1 MLKKNGFTFARFL
14 MESFTSFGAFDKTM
28 PILNLLTIKHA
39 LTMGANELKQSDTP
53 ELDCELILLHVLA
66 AHRNILFTD
75 PDQLLTIEQ
84 QKTFMS
90 LMARRKKGEPV
101 AYIIGAQGFWDL
113 DLKVSEHTLIPRPD
127 TESLVE
133 WVLDQGL
140 SPEHILDLGTG
151 TGALALSLASEL
163 PHAHVIGLDVVA
175 EAVALAKENQVRNR
189 IQNAEFVVSS
199 WFEQLASNKT
209 FDLIVSNPPYIDS
222 QDAHL
227 SQGDVR
233 FEPESALIADEQGY
247 SDLFFIA
254 EHAKSFLTQGG
265 TLLMEHGWQQAER
278 VQRKLKELGYSDV
291 GSGKDYGGNER
302 FTFGVLNN

>member
-1 MLKKNGFTFARFL
+1 
-14 MESFTSFGAFDKTM
+14 M

-53 ELDCELILLHVLA
+53 ELDCELILLHVLN

-101 AYIIGAQGFWDL
+101 AYIIGSQGFWDL
-113 DLKVSEHTLIPRPD
+113 DLKVSPHTLIPRAD

-140 SPEHILDLGTG
+140 TPEHILDLGTG
-151 TGALALSLASEL
+151 TGALALALASEL
-163 PHAHVIGLDVVA
+163 PSAQVIGLDVV
-175 EAVALAKENQVRNR
+175 EGAVTLAKENQARNR
-189 IQNAEFVVSS
+189 IQNVEFMVSS
-199 WFEQLASNKT
+199 WFDSIAQNKT
-209 FDLIVSNPPYIDS
+209 FDLIVSNPPYIDA
-222 QDAHL
+222 QDVHL

-247 SDLFFIA
+247 SDLFLIA
-254 EHAKSFLTQGG
+254 EQAKGFLNKDGI
-265 TLLMEHGWQQAER
+265 LLMEHGWQQADS
-278 VQRKLKELGYSDV
+278 VQRKLRELGYSAV

-302 FTFGVLNN
+302 FTFGVWNN

>member
-1 MLKKNGFTFARFL
+1 
-14 MESFTSFGAFDKTM
+14 M

-53 ELDCELILLHVLA
+53 ELDCELILLHVLN

-75 PDQLLTIEQ
+75 PDQLLAIEQ

-101 AYIIGAQGFWDL
+101 AYIIGSQGFWDL
-113 DLKVSEHTLIPRPD
+113 DLNVSPHTLIPRAD

-133 WVLDQGL
+133 WVLDQSL
-140 SPEHILDLGTG
+140 TPEHILDLGTG
-151 TGALALSLASEL
+151 TGALALALASEL
-163 PHAHVIGLDVVA
+163 PSAQVIGLDVV
-175 EAVALAKENQVRNR
+175 EGAVTLAKENQARNR
-189 IQNAEFVVSS
+189 IQNVEFMVSS
-199 WFEQLASNKT
+199 WFDSIAQNKT
-209 FDLIVSNPPYIDS
+209 FDLIVSNPPYIDA
-222 QDAHL
+222 QDVHL

-247 SDLFFIA
+247 SDLFLIA
-254 EHAKSFLTQGG
+254 EQAKGFLNKDGI
-265 TLLMEHGWQQAER
+265 LLMEHGWQQADS
-278 VQRKLKELGYSDV
+278 VQRKLRELGYSAV

-302 FTFGVLNN
+302 FTFGVWNN

>member
-1 MLKKNGFTFARFL
+1 
-14 MESFTSFGAFDKTM
+14 M

-53 ELDCELILLHVLA
+53 ELDCELILLHVLN

-75 PDQLLTIEQ
+75 PGQLLTIEQ

-101 AYIIGAQGFWDL
+101 AYIIGSQGFWDL
-113 DLKVSEHTLIPRPD
+113 DLKVSPHTLIPRAD

-140 SPEHILDLGTG
+140 TPEHILDLGTG
-151 TGALALSLASEL
+151 TGALALALASEL
-163 PHAHVIGLDVVA
+163 PSAQVIGLDVV
-175 EAVALAKENQVRNR
+175 EGAVTLAKENQARNR
-189 IQNAEFVVSS
+189 IQNVEFMVSS
-199 WFEQLASNKT
+199 WFDSIAQNKT
-209 FDLIVSNPPYIDS
+209 FDLIVSNPPYIDA
-222 QDAHL
+222 QDVHL

-247 SDLFFIA
+247 SDLFLIA
-254 EHAKSFLTQGG
+254 EQAKGFLNKDGI
-265 TLLMEHGWQQAER
+265 LLMEHGWQQADS
-278 VQRKLKELGYSDV
+278 VQRKLRELGYSAV

-302 FTFGVLNN
+302 FTFGAWNN

>member
-1 MLKKNGFTFARFL
+1 
-14 MESFTSFGAFDKTM
+14 M

-53 ELDCELILLHVLA
+53 ELDCELILLHVLN

-75 PDQLLTIEQ
+75 PGQLLTIEQ

-101 AYIIGAQGFWDL
+101 AYIIGSQGFWDL
-113 DLKVSEHTLIPRPD
+113 DLKVSPHTLIPRAD

-133 WVLDQGL
+133 WVLDQSL
-140 SPEHILDLGTG
+140 TPEHILDLGTG
-151 TGALALSLASEL
+151 TGALALALASEL
-163 PHAHVIGLDVVA
+163 PSAQVIGLDVV
-175 EAVALAKENQVRNR
+175 EGAVTLAKENQARNR
-189 IQNAEFVVSS
+189 IQNVEFMVSS
-199 WFEQLASNKT
+199 WFDSIAQNKT
-209 FDLIVSNPPYIDS
+209 FDLIVSNPPYIDA
-222 QDAHL
+222 QDVHL

-247 SDLFFIA
+247 SDLFLIA
-254 EHAKSFLTQGG
+254 EQAKGFLNKDGI
-265 TLLMEHGWQQAER
+265 LLMEHGWQQADS
-278 VQRKLKELGYSDV
+278 VQRKLRELGYSAV

-302 FTFGVLNN
+302 FTFGVWNN

>member
-1 MLKKNGFTFARFL
+1 
-14 MESFTSFGAFDKTM
+14 M

-53 ELDCELILLHVLA
+53 ELDCELILLHVLN

-75 PDQLLTIEQ
+75 PGQLLTIEQ

-101 AYIIGAQGFWDL
+101 AYIIGSQGFWDL
-113 DLKVSEHTLIPRPD
+113 DLKVSPHTLIPRAD

-140 SPEHILDLGTG
+140 TPEHILDLGTG
-151 TGALALSLASEL
+151 TGALALALASEL
-163 PHAHVIGLDVVA
+163 PSAQVIGLDVV
-175 EAVALAKENQVRNR
+175 EGAVTLAKENQARNR
-189 IQNAEFVVSS
+189 IQNVEFMVSS
-199 WFEQLASNKT
+199 WFDSIAQNKT
-209 FDLIVSNPPYIDS
+209 FDLIVSNPPYIDA
-222 QDAHL
+222 QDVHL

-247 SDLFFIA
+247 SDLFLIA
-254 EHAKSFLTQGG
+254 EQAKGFLNKDGI
-265 TLLMEHGWQQAER
+265 LLMEHGWQQADS
-278 VQRKLKELGYSDV
+278 VQRKLRELGYSAV

-302 FTFGVLNN
+302 FTFGVWNN

>member
-1 MLKKNGFTFARFL
+1 
-14 MESFTSFGAFDKTM
+14 M

-53 ELDCELILLHVLA
+53 ELDCELILLHVLN

-75 PDQLLTIEQ
+75 PGQLLTIEQ

-101 AYIIGAQGFWDL
+101 AYIIGSQGFWDL
-113 DLKVSEHTLIPRPD
+113 DLKVSPHTLIPRAD

-133 WVLDQGL
+133 WVLDQSL
-140 SPEHILDLGTG
+140 TPEHILDLGTG
-151 TGALALSLASEL
+151 TGALALALASEL
-163 PHAHVIGLDVVA
+163 PGAQVIGLDVV
-175 EAVALAKENQVRNR
+175 EGAVTLAKENQARNR
-189 IQNAEFVVSS
+189 IQNVEFMVSS
-199 WFEQLASNKT
+199 WFDSIAQNKT
-209 FDLIVSNPPYIDS
+209 FDLIVSNPPYIDA
-222 QDAHL
+222 QDVHL

-247 SDLFFIA
+247 SDLFLIA
-254 EHAKSFLTQGG
+254 EQAKGFLNKDGI
-265 TLLMEHGWQQAER
+265 LLMEHGWQQADS
-278 VQRKLKELGYSDV
+278 VQRKLRELGYSAV

-302 FTFGVLNN
+302 FTFGAWNN

>member
-1 MLKKNGFTFARFL
+1 
-14 MESFTSFGAFDKTM
+14 M

-39 LTMGANELKQSDTP
+39 LTMGANELKHSDTP
-53 ELDCELILLHVLA
+53 ELDCELILLHVLN

-75 PDQLLTIEQ
+75 PGQLLTIEQ

-101 AYIIGAQGFWDL
+101 AYIIGSQGFWDL
-113 DLKVSEHTLIPRPD
+113 DLKVSPHTLIPRAD

-140 SPEHILDLGTG
+140 TPEHILDLGTG
-151 TGALALSLASEL
+151 TGALALALASEL
-163 PHAHVIGLDVVA
+163 PSAQVIGLDVV
-175 EAVALAKENQVRNR
+175 EGAVTLAKENQARNR
-189 IQNAEFVVSS
+189 IQNAEFMVSS
-199 WFEQLASNKT
+199 WFDSIAQNKT
-209 FDLIVSNPPYIDS
+209 FDLIVSNPPYIDA
-222 QDAHL
+222 QDVHL

-247 SDLFFIA
+247 SDLFLIA
-254 EHAKSFLTQGG
+254 EQAKGFLNKDGI
-265 TLLMEHGWQQAER
+265 LLMEHGWQQADS
-278 VQRKLKELGYSDV
+278 VQRKLRELGYSAV

-302 FTFGVLNN
+302 FTFGVWNN